1 MGGMFGRFPAAVPT
15 TWIMNYLQAQHTD
28 LEHDDEVLTSTA
40 YRTPHRDHHERWHV
54 ARRGG
59 GWCQHLSRPCSLRGL
74 TGCRPFGP
82 SVLPCDW
89 S

>member
-1 MGGMFGRFPAAVPT
+1 MGGMFGRCPAAVPT
-15 TWIMNYLQAQHTD
+15 TWIMNYLQAKHTD

-59 GWCQHLSRPCSLRGL
+59 GWCQHFSRPCSLRGL